1 MMQFEQKVLPSIQ
14 QRYVDANAGS
24 SSALNQA
31 LSQGATDL
39 TTGIAQQYG
48 QFHQQQQA
56 NSLNALQGLGGL
68 STQQTFQPMINQS
81 QGLAGSAIEAGG
93 NIAAGAAQNPKIMA
107 AITAMLS
114 SEKVKEN
121 VKPFN
126 KIGLKELKDFKVKQ
140 YDYIEEVGG
149 QKDKIGLIA
158 EELPQELT
166 VEKDGILHVDLY
178 ALMSVMINAIQGIDM
193 KLDELGVE

>member
-1 MMQFEQKVLPSIQ
+1 LQPTSPQQYEDVFNKAVVDPAMMQYEQKVLPSIQ
-14 QRYVDANAGS
+14 QKYVDANAGS

-31 LSQGATDL
+31 LSQSASDL
-39 TTGIAQQYG
+39 TTGFGQQYG
-48 QFHQQQQA
+48 QFFQNQQA
-56 NSLNALQGLGGL
+56 NQLGALGALGGL
-68 STQQTFQPMINQS
+68 ANQQQFQPLINQS
-81 QGLAGSAIEAGG
+81 GG
-93 NIAAGAAQNPKIMA
+93 ILGPLIGAAGQIGAG
-107 AITAMLS
+107 AMMS

-126 KIGLKELKDFKVKQ
+126 KIGLKELKEFKVKQ

-166 VEKDGILHVDLY
+166 VEKDLIETQL
-178 ALMSVMINAIQGIDM
+178 
-193 KLDELGVE
+193 